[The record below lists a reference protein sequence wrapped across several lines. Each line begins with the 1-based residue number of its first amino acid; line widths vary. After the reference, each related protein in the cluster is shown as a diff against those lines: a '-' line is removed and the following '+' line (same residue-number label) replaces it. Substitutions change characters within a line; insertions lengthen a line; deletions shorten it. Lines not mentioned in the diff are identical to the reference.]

1 MQTVWRTFQQLKPE
15 RNTMNVSLK
24 CFEVCALGNIPSH
37 ARETIRYLVGKKA
50 SHDCFKKLAK
60 IAISASYYIFNRRR
74 DNEWNPPSLFERS
87 VANVGAKE

>member
-1 MQTVWRTFQQLKPE
+1 MIQSILRYRELKE
-15 RNTMNVSLK
+15 DLNASLK

-37 ARETIRYLVGKKA
+37 SRETIRYLVGKKA
-50 SHDCFKKLAK
+50 SRDCFKKLAK

-74 DNEWNPPSLFERS
+74 DNEWNSPSLFERS